1 MGLPVATL
9 KKGEGRML
17 KAGGL
22 WIFDN
27 EIAAV
32 TEDAVNGELIAVQD
46 FDGYPMGTGFYNN
59 NSKITIRMM
68 SRNKDAVID
77 EAFLRARVEAA
88 WNYRKRTV
96 DISSCRVI
104 FGEADFLPGLV
115 VDKFSDVLVVQSL
128 AMGID
133 RMKETILRLLI
144 EAMLEDGIHIRG
156 VYERSDAKVRR
167 QEGMQPWKGF
177 LSEPFDTKVQ
187 IVENGVKY
195 IVDVEEGQK
204 TGFFLDQKYN
214 RLSIHKICQGMDV
227 LDCFTHT
234 GSFALNAGIA
244 GAKSVLGIDAS
255 QLAVDQATENAKLNG
270 LQEVVKFQCEDVFA
284 LLPRLEAEG
293 RKFDVIILDP
303 PAFAKHKDA
312 LRNALQGYR
321 KLNAKAFEK
330 IKPGGILFTFSCSQ
344 VVSKDNFRTAVF
356 TAAAMSGRSVRIL
369 HQLTQ
374 PADHPVNI
382 YHPEGEYLKGLVLY
396 VE

>member
-22 WIFDN
+22 WVFDN

-133 RMKETILRLLI
+133 RMKETIR
-144 EAMLEDGIHIRG
+144 AC
-156 VYERSDAKVRR
+156 S
-167 QEGMQPWKGF
+167 
-177 LSEPFDTKVQ
+177 S
-187 IVENGVKY
+187 
-195 IVDVEEGQK
+195 
-204 TGFFLDQKYN
+204 
-214 RLSIHKICQGMDV
+214 
-227 LDCFTHT
+227 
-234 GSFALNAGIA
+234 
-244 GAKSVLGIDAS
+244 
-255 QLAVDQATENAKLNG
+255 KL
-270 LQEVVKFQCEDVFA
+270 CW
-284 LLPRLEAEG
+284 
-293 RKFDVIILDP
+293 
-303 PAFAKHKDA
+303 
-312 LRNALQGYR
+312 
-321 KLNAKAFEK
+321 
-330 IKPGGILFTFSCSQ
+330 
-344 VVSKDNFRTAVF
+344 RTASISAACMNAVMRRCAGRRACSLGRASSANPLIPRCRLWK
-356 TAAAMSGRSVRIL
+356 TA
-369 HQLTQ
+369 
-374 PADHPVNI
+374 
-382 YHPEGEYLKGLVLY
+382 
-396 VE
+396 

>member
-32 TEDAVNGELIAVQD
+32 TEDAVNGELIMVED
-46 FDGYPMGTGFYNN
+46 FDGYPMGTGFYNS

-204 TGFFLDQKYN
+204 SNSWY
-214 RLSIHKICQGMDV
+214 
-227 LDCFTHT
+227 
-234 GSFALNAGIA
+234 
-244 GAKSVLGIDAS
+244 
-255 QLAVDQATENAKLNG
+255 
-270 LQEVVKFQCEDVFA
+270 
-284 LLPRLEAEG
+284 LPRCAN
-293 RKFDVIILDP
+293 R
-303 PAFAKHKDA
+303 
-312 LRNALQGYR
+312 
-321 KLNAKAFEK
+321 
-330 IKPGGILFTFSCSQ
+330 IK
-344 VVSKDNFRTAVF
+344 
-356 TAAAMSGRSVRIL
+356 
-369 HQLTQ
+369 
-374 PADHPVNI
+374 
-382 YHPEGEYLKGLVLY
+382 
-396 VE
+396 